1 MPVEAVTLLFALL
14 AVAAELFVVATV
26 VLVVAGRF
34 GSAAARRWAEA
45 RELVGPQALPL
56 AAVVAG
62 VATAGSLYLSEVAHF
77 SPCRLCWVQRGF
89 MYPLAL
95 ILAVAAWRGRPARG
109 VRPVVIA
116 MAALGGSVSV
126 WHMLI
131 ERFPSL
137 ESSTS
142 CDPENPCSL
151 IWFER
156 FGYLTIPTMA
166 LSAFAAIA
174 VLAAVARHP
183 RGQPEPRAT
192 VPPSEEA
199 SWPEAAP
206 EPARSRSS
214 RSSSG

>member
-1 MPVEAVTLLFALL
+1 MSVEAVTLLFALL
-14 AVAAELFVVATV
+14 AVAAELFVVAAV
-26 VLVVAGRF
+26 VLAVAGRF
-34 GSAAARRWAEA
+34 VPAAGRRWAEA
-45 RELVGPQALPL
+45 REVIGPQALPL

-77 SPCRLCWVQRGF
+77 TPCRLCWVQRGF
-89 MYPLAL
+89 MYPLAV
-95 ILAVAAWRGRPARG
+95 ILAGAAWRGALG

-116 MAALGGSVSV
+116 TAALGGSVSV

-142 CDPENPCSL
+142 CDPDNPCSL
-151 IWFER
+151 IWFEQ

-166 LSAFAAIA
+166 LSAFVAIA

-183 RGQPEPRAT
+183 RGDREPRPPAP
-192 VPPSEEA
+192 PPSEEA
-199 SWPEAAP
+199 SWPEPTPTA
-206 EPARSRSS
+206 ARSRSS
-214 RSSSG
+214 RSSSA